1 MSDPNDQ
8 STDEGDSEEEKEERG
23 EEGDCREGRE
33 QVSHVRN
40 RVGTSWSA
48 TSPLDCPG
56 RTEPDELPLREH
68 RPAVGEAGGGV
79 PGRGHQA
86 AGGQSKRHHD

>member
-8 STDEGDSEEEKEERG
+8 SSDEGDSEGEKEERG
-23 EEGDCREGRE
+23 EEGGSREGRE
-33 QVSHVRN
+33 QVSHVIDSRKEN
-40 RVGTSWSA
+40 YLECPR

-79 PGRGHQA
+79 PG
-86 AGGQSKRHHD
+86 